1 MDYLTK
7 PTSRNDLRKY
17 AILLRQLFGVSPGGA
32 FPVLDTLE
40 MLPDIFPGSNYVVL
54 EDSHF
59 PAKTMAQCSQNDL
72 GGFTIE
78 IRETVYRGAYEKGI
92 GAYLGFICHEI
103 CHVFLFMIGFTP
115 IYTRSFAENELPAY
129 CSVEWQ
135 AKALCGEVMI
145 PFHESYGMNEEQIIK
160 TYHVSKAF
168 ARKQVGLF

>member
-59 PAKTMAQCSQNDL
+59 PAKTMALCSQNDL
-72 GGFTIE
+72 GGFTILLFGDDF
-78 IRETVYRGAYEKGI
+78 ETEKHFRNIMEYFKLNADEYEYEDKYFEPKRSTEVTFRL
-92 GAYLGFICHEI
+92 YL
-103 CHVFLFMIGFTP
+103 
-115 IYTRSFAENELPAY
+115 
-129 CSVEWQ
+129 CSSDYSILIVTVKE
-135 AKALCGEVMI
+135 
-145 PFHESYGMNEEQIIK
+145 
-160 TYHVSKAF
+160 
-168 ARKQVGLF
+168 R